1 MKCLVTGATGFIA
14 GNLIPILRDQGHE
27 VKTLGRE
34 QTDIF
39 LKQEQFDWIF
49 HLAAEL
55 YDKNEMFESNVI
67 YTHGFLCLSQ
77 KLNFK
82 SFIHVGTHCE
92 YGPRTI
98 PITDR
103 EKLSAIEWYGATK
116 AAGSTLARA
125 FAIEKNLPITIARL
139 FNVYGPGEAPRR
151 FVPTLLRNIAEG
163 KQSTVY
169 AGSHDFIYVKD
180 VCTALIKIA
189 EKPSVGD
196 EVNIGTGIMNS
207 NEDFV
212 LELQKV
218 LGKKIDYKV
227 ESGFIRPWDSSKSVC
242 DVEHAWSKYGIM
254 HHYSIE
260 EGLRDY
266 L

>member
-1 MKCLVTGATGFIA
+1 MNCLVTGSTGFIA
-14 GNLIPILRDQGHE
+14 GNLIPMLKEQGHE
-27 VKTLGRE
+27 VKTLRRDSI
-34 QTDIF
+34 DIF
-39 LKQEQFDWIF
+39 IKKERFDWIF

-55 YDKNEMFESNVI
+55 YDKKEMFNSNVL
-67 YTHGFLCLSQ
+67 YTHDFLCLCQ
-77 KLNFK
+77 KMEFK
-82 SFIHVGTHCE
+82 AFIHVGTHCE
-92 YGPRTI
+92 YGPRTA
-98 PITDR
+98 PINDR

-139 FNVYGPGEAPRR
+139 FNVYGPGEADRR
-151 FVPTLLRNIAEG
+151 FVPTLLRNIKEG
-163 KQSTVY
+163 KESTIY
-169 AGSHDFIYVKD
+169 AGSHDFIYVRD
-180 VCTALIKIA
+180 VCAALIKLA
-189 EKPSVGD
+189 EQPSVGD
-196 EVNIGTGIMNS
+196 EVNIGTGLMNS

-212 LELQKV
+212 LSLQKV

-227 ESGFIRPWDSSKSVC
+227 HTGFIRPWDSSKSVC
-242 DVEHAWSKYGIM
+242 DGEHAWSKYGIM